1 MKNKHYLN
9 EMKNYDSLK
18 NHGLNDERL
27 LKLDENLKQDENGIY
42 VEDMERLCNYD
53 TLSIILN
60 KMTSGISLE
69 KTLELNDKMYEVKA
83 KLNI

>member
-18 NHGLNDERL
+18 NNGLNDERL

-53 TLSIILN
+53 TLSRILN

-69 KTLELNDKMYEVKA
+69 KTLELNDKMHEVKA

>member
-9 EMKNYDSLK
+9 KMKNYDSLR
-18 NHGLNDERL
+18 NNGLNDERL
-27 LKLDENLKQDENGIY
+27 LKLDKNIKKDEIGIY
-42 VEDMERLCNYD
+42 VEDMERLCNYN

-60 KMTSGISLE
+60 KMTSGVSLE
-69 KTLELNDKMYEVKA
+69 KTLELNHKMYDVKA

>member
-18 NHGLNDERL
+18 SHGLNDERL
-27 LKLDENLKQDENGIY
+27 LKLDENVKQDENGIY

>member
-18 NHGLNDERL
+18 NNGLNDERL
-27 LKLDENLKQDENGIY
+27 LKLDENIKKDENGIY
-42 VEDMERLCNYD
+42 VEDIERFYNYD
-53 TLSIILN
+53 ALSRILN

>member
-18 NHGLNDERL
+18 DNGLNDERL
-27 LKLDENLKQDENGIY
+27 LKFDDKLKQDENGIY
-42 VEDMERLCNYD
+42 VEDMERFCNYD
-53 TLSIILN
+53 ALSRILK

-69 KTLELNDKMYEVKA
+69 KTLELNDKMHEVKA